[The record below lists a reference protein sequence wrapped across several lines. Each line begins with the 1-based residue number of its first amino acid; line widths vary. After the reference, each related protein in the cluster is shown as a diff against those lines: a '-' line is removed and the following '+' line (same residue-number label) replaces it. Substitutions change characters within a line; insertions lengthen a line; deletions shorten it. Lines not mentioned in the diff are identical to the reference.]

1 MLDVSPRD
9 PEKDYLNIYLTEVK
23 RYQAQINRVPEQM
36 RVQRIELKT
45 KQLFFVGELAA
56 EFARQYKMIYAAR
69 KQAYAEAYLDAD
81 KHKKEKAELAITSL
95 RETEAEYYGYWK
107 RWQNAVDTLRE
118 DINAI
123 KYRVRQD
130 IADGNRQG

>member
-9 PEKDYLNIYLTEVK
+9 PEKDYLTTYLNEIK
-23 RYQAQINRVPEQM
+23 RYQARINQVPEQSK
-36 RVQRIELKT
+36 VQRIELKS

-69 KQAYAEAYLDAD
+69 KQTYSEAYLKAE
-81 KHKKEKAELAITSL
+81 KYKKETAELAITSL
-95 RETEAEYYGYWK
+95 REMEAEYYGYWK
-107 RWQNAVDTLRE
+107 RWQNAVDTLKE

-130 IADGNRQG
+130 IADGNRQ